1 MYLPTFNFKPN
12 PIIMKIN
19 KVLLAFIAIAFLSS
33 SLISQSL
40 IQYPVGSVKLKI
52 EQYEGTNGASV
63 VYNPEKQLYYT
74 VFAGNATY
82 PLETFDKN
90 GNNLF
95 QKVAGADMRGM
106 WWNPKTHGLE
116 GNCYADGGIVS
127 IGINEYGLAEGY
139 EGTILY
145 GSYNQPSENAAGV
158 FDPKAKEIL
167 YFDGGII
174 WGHSRKNGKLTKT
187 LIVPFLP
194 VDIANIN
201 WSSMVFT
208 GVPTMEYGLLDYVEK
223 KIYLFDK
230 KSWDNTGT
238 VTLPVGTK
246 VYDKFNFSYA
256 NGFVF
261 LFDQDERE
269 WTGYRIF

>member
-1 MYLPTFNFKPN
+1 
-12 PIIMKIN
+12 MKIKN
-19 KVLLAFIAIAFLSS
+19 SFLAIIAITFLSS
-33 SLISQSL
+33 SLFSQSL
-40 IQYPVGSVKLKI
+40 IQYPVGSLKLQI

-63 VYNPEKQLYYT
+63 VYNPEKGLYYA
-74 VFAGNATY
+74 VLAGNTSY
-82 PLETFDKN
+82 PLETFDKT
-90 GNNLF
+90 GTNLY
-95 QKVAGADMRGM
+95 QKTAGADMRGM

-145 GSYNQPSENAAGV
+145 GSYNQPSENVAGV

-201 WSSMVFT
+201 WTSMIFT

-230 KSWDNTGT
+230 KSWENTGT
-238 VTLPVGTK
+238 VTLPVGTM

-261 LFDQDERE
+261 LFNQDDRE